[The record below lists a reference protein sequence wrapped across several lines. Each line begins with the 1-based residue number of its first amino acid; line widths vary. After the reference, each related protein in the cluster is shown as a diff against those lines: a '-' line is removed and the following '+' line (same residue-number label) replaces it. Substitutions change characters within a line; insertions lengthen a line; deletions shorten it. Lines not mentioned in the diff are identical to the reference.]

1 MDDLRQAIISETNSR
16 TRERLLAIFE
26 FIEYNIHPNQI
37 VAKMKRSVRT
47 IKNWIKR
54 YLEEGIAGVSDKP
67 RSGRPPKVPKNKMKG
82 FMEENKK
89 DPTTPQLT
97 LQKISEDFGCKYAKA
112 YVRAL
117 LREYG
122 YSPKTAQKIHVKAA
136 SRKEVRRWRRK
147 ILPKIKEYEEAGYT
161 VFVMDESHFV
171 YDSKTGKKYWSPV
184 GEPIYMSTN
193 GAHQKITM
201 FGANS
206 TNGKQFFRCYEKLN
220 TPTFIAYLKA
230 MYSVHGKVL
239 VIADLA
245 PSHQSNK
252 TKEFVKNHSGIELE
266 YFPRGSPY
274 LNSVEECWRQT
285 KHDQQNSEYYES
297 MKDMKKSVSTYLRT
311 HLFKLSVLKYLKRNP
326 PKQKVIGWKTG

>member
-1 MDDLRQAIISETNSR
+1 MDELRQAIISETNSR

-26 FIEYNIHPNQI
+26 FNEHDIHPKQI
-37 VAKMKRSVRT
+37 AAKMKDSIRT

-54 YLEEGIAGVSDKP
+54 YLEEGIAGLSDKP
-67 RSGRPPKVPKNKMKG
+67 RSGRPRKVPKITLDDFMKRKG
-82 FMEENKK
+82 KL
-89 DPTTPQLT
+89 TTPKQTRQEIL
-97 LQKISEDFGCKYAKA
+97 EEFGCKYALA

-117 LREYG
+117 LRECG

-136 SRKEVRRWRRK
+136 SRKEVRKWRRK

-171 YDSKTGKKYWSPV
+171 YDSRTGKKYWTRIAEPV
-184 GEPIYMSTN
+184 YMSTN

-206 TNGKQFFRCYEKLN
+206 TNGKQFFRCYKKL
-220 TPTFIAYLKA
+220 TTSKFIDYLKA

-239 VIADLA
+239 AIADLA

-266 YFPRGSPY
+266 HFPRRSPY
-274 LNSVEECWRQT
+274 LNSVEKCWRQT

-297 MKDMKKSVSTYLRT
+297 MKEMKKSVSK
-311 HLFKLSVLKYLKRNP
+311 HLGMHRFKLSVLKYLKRDP
-326 PKQKVIGWKTG
+326 PKQKVVGWKTG